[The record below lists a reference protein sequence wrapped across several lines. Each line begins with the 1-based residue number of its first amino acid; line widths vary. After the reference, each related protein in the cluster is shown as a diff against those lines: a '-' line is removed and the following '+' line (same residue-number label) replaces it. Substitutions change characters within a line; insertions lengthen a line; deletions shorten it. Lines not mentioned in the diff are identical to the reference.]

1 MFVLRLI
8 GFLIRLVLAPFY
20 AAWIALRRRL
30 PKNAWIQI
38 DVDGPVVE
46 FPTPRRPTLPFFGGG
61 QRSVALSALHEIADR
76 LRDAPRVQGVIFVIR
91 GLGAGMATSTSLR
104 RAIARLRETGREVV
118 VYLQNG
124 GDTRELYVASAA
136 SRIVV
141 APHATLAPVGFVSSS
156 RYAKRTLDKLGIAA
170 DRLAAGDYKSAGET
184 LALEKMSDA
193 QREQLGAVL
202 DAFYDELV
210 AALALRFCDVP
221 PSADSSTGRNIDRE
235 RAKSLVDG
243 APYSSEKA
251 VELGLVDATAYED
264 QLPALLARNGE
275 NARFVRAQR
284 FLAARRAR
292 VLPRLGRRPVIA
304 VLPLHGAITG
314 GSGPLAMDERFVSAV
329 RAARASRR
337 VRGVVLHIDSPGGS
351 ATASD
356 RMHHELTQLAREK
369 PVVAYF
375 GNVAASGG
383 YYAAAAAHHIVAQP
397 TTITGS
403 IGVIAARLVVEPL
416 LDKLGIVTE
425 TIKRGAH
432 AALLDPLH
440 RVDDEERAA
449 LEGEIKNFYDAF
461 LGVVAEGRKRT
472 RDEVHAV
479 AQGRVWSGRDA
490 KDKGLV
496 DELGDGRAAL
506 AALRA
511 RLGEGAERL
520 EVVTIRSPWQRVPP
534 LAPAAVLNLLGID
547 ASLAPLAFS
556 RDRVLAL
563 AALPRIL

>member
-1 MFVLRLI
+1 MSVLRFI
-8 GFLIRLVLAPFY
+8 GFLIRLALAPFW

-30 PKNAWIQI
+30 PRNAWIQV

-46 FPTPRRPTLPFFGGG
+46 FPAVRRPTLPFLAGG
-61 QRSVALSALHEIADR
+61 QRVVALSALHEIADR
-76 LRDAPRVQGVIFVIR
+76 LPNAPRVRGVLFVIR
-91 GLGAGMATSTSLR
+91 NLGAGMATATSLR
-104 RAIARLRETGREVV
+104 KAIMRLRETGREVV

-124 GDTRELYVASAA
+124 GDTKELYVASAA
-136 SRIVV
+136 NRIVV

-184 LALEKMSDA
+184 LALDKMSDA

-202 DAFYDELV
+202 DAFYDGLID
-210 AALALRFCDVP
+210 AL
-221 PSADSSTGRNIDRE
+221 SAGRNVDRE
-235 RAKSLVDG
+235 RAKALVDG

-251 VELGLVDATAYED
+251 VLAGLIDAAAYED
-264 QLPALLARNGE
+264 QLPALLAKNGE
-275 NARFVRAQR
+275 NAHFVSAQR

-292 VLPRLGRRPVIA
+292 ILPRLGRRPVLA
-304 VLPLHGAITG
+304 VLPLHGAITS
-314 GSGPLAMDERFVSAV
+314 GSGPLAMDERFISAV
-329 RAARASRR
+329 RAARSSRR

-351 ATASD
+351 ALASD
-356 RMHHELTQLAREK
+356 RMYHELTQLAREK

-383 YYAAAAAHHIVAQP
+383 YYAAAAAHHIVAEP

-432 AALLDPLH
+432 AAVLDPLH
-440 RVDDEERAA
+440 RVDEDERAA
-449 LEGEIKNFYDAF
+449 LEGEIQNFYDAF
-461 LGVVAEGRKRT
+461 VGVVAEGRKWT
-472 RDEVHAV
+472 REAVHAV

-490 KDKGLV
+490 KEKGLV
-496 DELGDGRAAL
+496 DELGDGRAAI
-506 AALRA
+506 AALRS
-511 RLGEGAERL
+511 RVGEGAERM
-520 EVVTIRSPWQRVPP
+520 EVIAVRPPWQRHPP
-534 LAPAAVLNLLGID
+534 LAPAAVLDLLGID
-547 ASLAPLAFS
+547 GDAVALAFS
-556 RDRVLAL
+556 HDRVLAL